1 MWIWLAPKKSGEEEK
16 VKRILTDPKLAGIKA
31 MLEKDHAIDCIM
43 LLHLDRGKWK
53 DAKDFMRENKL
64 TLSDGTFRARMIEI
78 EDLGLAES
86 ERIDPLKK
94 LYKKTEFGE
103 KVAQLLL
110 KLFDQLETWFQGGG
124 DLAAFIFVFLG
135 FWFKVGYIMELM
147 VLAND
152 REFSIFL
159 FDLALLYCFA
169 FIFDIVLSL

>member
-1 MWIWLAPKKSGEEEK
+1 MVSKKSGEEEK
-16 VKRILTDPKLAGIKA
+16 VKRILTEPKLAGIKA

-43 LLHLDRGKWK
+43 LLHLGRGKWK

-94 LYKKTEFGE
+94 LYKRTELGE

-110 KLFDQLETWFQGGG
+110 KFFDQL
-124 DLAAFIFVFLG
+124 DV
-135 FWFKVGYIMELM
+135 
-147 VLAND
+147 
-152 REFSIFL
+152 
-159 FDLALLYCFA
+159 
-169 FIFDIVLSL
+169 